1 MSYLFLKHLHVTAV
15 LVSGTG
21 FFLRGLLMLGDSPLL
36 ARRWLKVLP
45 HVVDTVLLGSAI
57 AMAILSEQYPFAQ
70 GWLTAKFFG
79 LLAYILLGMV
89 ALKRGRT
96 KSMRAGFFMAALL
109 AFAYIVTVA
118 LTRHPLGF
126 LAWLIR

>member
-1 MSYLFLKHLHVTAV
+1 MSYTLLKHLHVTAV
-15 LVSGTG
+15 LISGAG

-57 AMAILSEQYPFAQ
+57 AMAVISAQYPFAQ
-70 GWLTAKFFG
+70 AWLTAKFFG
-79 LLAYILLGMV
+79 LLAYILLGMI

-96 KSMRAGFFMAALL
+96 KTIRLGFFAAALL
-109 AFAYIVTVA
+109 AFIYIVTVA
-118 LTRHPLGF
+118 LTRNPLGF
-126 LAWLIR
+126 LGGLLG

>member
-1 MSYLFLKHLHVTAV
+1 MSYLALKHLHITAV
-15 LVSGTG
+15 LLSGTG

-36 ARRWLKVLP
+36 ARRWLKVVP

-57 AMAILSEQYPFAQ
+57 AMAVMSAQYPFAQ
-70 GWLTAKFFG
+70 AWLTAKFIG

-96 KSMRAGFFMAALL
+96 KAQRAGFFIAALVV
-109 AFAYIVTVA
+109 FAYIVAVA
-118 LTRHPLGF
+118 LTRDPMGF
-126 LAWLIR
+126 LGVLLK

>member
-1 MSYLFLKHLHVTAV
+1 MSYLALKHLHVTAV
-15 LVSGTG
+15 LLSGTG

-36 ARRWLKVLP
+36 ASRWLKVVP

-57 AMAILSEQYPFAQ
+57 AMAVMSAQYPFAQ
-70 GWLTAKFFG
+70 AWLTAKFIG

-96 KSMRAGFFMAALL
+96 KALRAGFFIAALV
-109 AFAYIVTVA
+109 AFAYIVAVA
-118 LTRHPLGF
+118 LTRDPMGF
-126 LAWLIR
+126 LGTLFK